1 MPSSTH
7 TRTTDSLGNPVTLQD
22 TASAAALND
31 FVEGFIACEARAVN
45 VLNAAA
51 DTSPIVQASCAAL
64 HMFAES
70 ADAPRNARPF
80 INQALANAPQASDRE
95 QRFVAAVAAWVDGDL
110 PRAIALHEEQARLFP
125 RDLASLKL
133 GQYHLF
139 NRGDSPGM
147 LRLALQAVPAAA
159 DVPYLH
165 GMLAFGWEQ
174 CHLLDRAEAS
184 ARHAIA
190 LCRKEPWAHHAL
202 AHVMLTQGR
211 IREGGDFMASMSDT
225 WTGLNSF
232 MVTHN
237 WWHQALFL
245 LEQDRHAEVL
255 ALYDSQ
261 VWGVVKEYTQDQ
273 IGAVSLLAR
282 LELAGVDVG
291 DRWTDVADHLALR
304 LADHVLPFLDLQ
316 YLYGLARAG
325 RMEAART
332 LQSNLEAHANTRTEA
347 HERTVWQQVCVP
359 AAHGLLAHAQGDWA
373 TAVEKLGVA
382 LPRLVEI
389 GGSHAQRD
397 LFHQIWVDALQRNG
411 QWGAVQNVLQP
422 LVNGQPESV
431 RLAKQVR
438 LVNKQLGLPEK
449 YKKPASQINKLRLRL
464 MHQQALQRL
473 SDSEL
478 LHNASDDGDQ
488 FDSQYLLRLLG
499 MELLLKVVFEKTLHE
514 KAHGHRYDKLFKRL
528 PEDLQDRLIRL
539 AGERIGPSGLTD
551 NAQSLFKEWGQNFVA
566 LRYPWERYDGLSE
579 DQYAT
584 LEEKWI
590 AEGAPLKKATFRYH
604 PEELFGMLY
613 ALQTVADELRE
624 S

>member
-1 MPSSTH
+1 MQHRPPA
-7 TRTTDSLGNPVTLQD
+7 DSLGNSVTLHD
-22 TASAAALND
+22 PASLPALND
-31 FVEGFIACEARAVN
+31 FIEGFIACEARAVN

-51 DTSPIVQASCAAL
+51 DTSPMVQASCAAL

-70 ADAPRNARPF
+70 AQGPSNARPF
-80 INQALANAPQASDRE
+80 IERALEHAPRATDRE
-95 QRFVAAVAAWVDGDL
+95 QRFVAAVAAWVHGDL
-110 PRAIALHEEQARLFP
+110 PRAIALHEEQARLHP

-147 LRLALQAVPAAA
+147 LRIALHALPAAA

-174 CHLLDRAEAS
+174 CHRLQEAEAA

-211 IREGGDFMASMSDT
+211 IAEGTNFMASMSDT

-255 ALYDSQ
+255 ALYDQQ

-273 IGAVSLLAR
+273 INAVSLLAR

-291 DRWTDVADHLALR
+291 HRWADVADHLALR
-304 LADHVLPFLDLQ
+304 VADHVLPFLDLQ

-325 RMEAART
+325 RMQAART
-332 LQSNLEAHANTRTEA
+332 LQNSIATHAATRTEA

-397 LFHQIWVDALQRNG
+397 LFHQIWLDALQRNG
-411 QWGAVQNVLQP
+411 QWAAVQNVLQP
-422 LVNGQPESV
+422 MVNGQPESA
-431 RLAKQVR
+431 RLARQVCA
-438 LVNKQLGLPEK
+438 VNAALGLP
-449 YKKPASQINKLRLRL
+449 A
-464 MHQQALQRL
+464 
-473 SDSEL
+473 
-478 LHNASDDGDQ
+478 
-488 FDSQYLLRLLG
+488 
-499 MELLLKVVFEKTLHE
+499 
-514 KAHGHRYDKLFKRL
+514 
-528 PEDLQDRLIRL
+528 
-539 AGERIGPSGLTD
+539 
-551 NAQSLFKEWGQNFVA
+551 
-566 LRYPWERYDGLSE
+566 
-579 DQYAT
+579 
-584 LEEKWI
+584 
-590 AEGAPLKKATFRYH
+590 
-604 PEELFGMLY
+604 
-613 ALQTVADELRE
+613 
-624 S
+624 